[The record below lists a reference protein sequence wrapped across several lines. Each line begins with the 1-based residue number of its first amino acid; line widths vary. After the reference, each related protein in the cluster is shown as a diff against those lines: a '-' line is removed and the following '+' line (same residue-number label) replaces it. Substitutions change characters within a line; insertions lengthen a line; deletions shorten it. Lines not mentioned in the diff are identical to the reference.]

1 MKYNNNITRSRKKN
15 RKRVFT
21 SSSCQKRKTMISP
34 VSKEIRL
41 KYHRKS
47 VPLRKDFEV
56 IVRKGLFKGK
66 SGKIV
71 QCQRKTNKVFVDNL
85 VRNKTN
91 KTSSFIPVSPSNLMV
106 ISVLGNLFEKKTMN
120 GNKKF

>member
-1 MKYNNNITRSRKKN
+1 MKYNTNISRSRKKN
-15 RKRVFT
+15 RKRFFT
-21 SSSCQKRKTMISP
+21 SSSCQKRKAMVSP

-41 KYHRKS
+41 KYQRKS

-56 IVRKGLFKGK
+56 LIKKGLFKGK

-91 KTSSFIPVSPSNLMV
+91 KTSSFVPVSPSNLVV
-106 ISVLGNLFEKKTMN
+106 ISVLGNLLEKKN
-120 GNKKF
+120 IKGNKKY

>member
-1 MKYNNNITRSRKKN
+1 MKFNTNISKSRKKN
-15 RKRVFT
+15 RKRFFT
-21 SSSCQKRKTMISP
+21 SSSGQKRKTMASP

-41 KYHRKS
+41 KHVIKS

-56 IVRKGLFKGK
+56 LVKKGLYKGK

-91 KTSSFIPVSPSNLMV
+91 KTSSFVPISPSNLIV
-106 ISVLGNLFEKKTMN
+106 IKVFGNLLQKK
-120 GNKKF
+120 KI

>member
-1 MKYNNNITRSRKKN
+1 M
-15 RKRVFT
+15 V
-21 SSSCQKRKTMISP
+21 SP

-41 KYHRKS
+41 KYQKKS

-56 IVRKGLFKGK
+56 LIKKGLFKGK

-91 KTSSFIPVSPSNLMV
+91 KTSSFVPVSPSNLVV
-106 ISVLGNLFEKKTMN
+106 ISVLGNLLEKKN
-120 GNKKF
+120 IKGNKKY

>member
-1 MKYNNNITRSRKKN
+1 MKYNTNISRSRKKN
-15 RKRVFT
+15 RKRFFT
-21 SSSCQKRKTMISP
+21 SSSCQKRKSMVSP

-41 KYHRKS
+41 KYQRKS

-56 IVRKGLFKGK
+56 LIKKGLFKGK

-91 KTSSFIPVSPSNLMV
+91 KTSSFVPVSPSNLVV
-106 ISVLGNLFEKKTMN
+106 ISVLGNLLEKKN
-120 GNKKF
+120 IKGNKKF